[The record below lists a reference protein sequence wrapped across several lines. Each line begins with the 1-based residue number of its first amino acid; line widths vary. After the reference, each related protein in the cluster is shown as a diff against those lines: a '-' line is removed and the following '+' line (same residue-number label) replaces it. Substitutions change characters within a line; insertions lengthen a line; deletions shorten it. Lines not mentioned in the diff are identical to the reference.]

1 MRARQSASRLEM
13 TDILLT
19 CSKLCN
25 CLSTLTAINLKVRTM
40 VAALAEKL
48 ATSSFSLDAQ
58 AISNALYGKKHTAY
72 IFSTCQFIE
81 ISFISSDQLAQ
92 IMLGRGL
99 SQSVSAKPLS
109 PTNTPFCC
117 VLKLCEVY
125 SHIVRTTASCCHK
138 HCAILLLF
146 FERSRICVEDRLCNC
161 ITFQREQSP

>member
-13 TDILLT
+13 TNILLT

-25 CLSTLTAINLKVRTM
+25 CLSTLTAINFKVRTM

-72 IFSTCQFIE
+72 TFSTCQFIE

-92 IMLGRGL
+92 IVLERGL

-117 VLKLCEVY
+117 VFELCEVY
-125 SHIVRTTASCCHK
+125 SHVVRSAASSCYK
-138 HCAILLLF
+138 HCAIRPLY
-146 FERSRICVEDRLCNC
+146 FESSRICVEDRLCNC
-161 ITFQREQSP
+161 ITF